1 MNTLLSPSRLVLD
14 HVYAHAAETPDKL
27 YLIQPI
33 GFGEVRDYNWQ
44 QVVDQA
50 RRMAT
55 HLRAKGFEP
64 GARIALL
71 SKNCAH
77 FIIAELAIWMA
88 GGSTVAIFPTETA
101 ETIRYVWSTAKRAC
115 CSLAN

>member
-1 MNTLLSPSRLVLD
+1 MNTILSPSRLVLD

-88 GGSTVAIFPTETA
+88 GGSTVP
-101 ETIRYVWSTAKRAC
+101 WAC
-115 CSLAN
+115 K